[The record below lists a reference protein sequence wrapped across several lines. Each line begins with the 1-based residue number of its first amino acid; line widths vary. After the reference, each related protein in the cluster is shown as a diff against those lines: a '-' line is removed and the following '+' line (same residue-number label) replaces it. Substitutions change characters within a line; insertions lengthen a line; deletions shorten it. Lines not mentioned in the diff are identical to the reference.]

1 MSSHVDASGGSQP
14 AAFWGC
20 LAGMRRV
27 AVLAF
32 VTALAAPPVLADPA
46 PAPPEPRPAGTRT
59 EAGDCARA
67 RKAGKACQLTIEPE
81 QVGGDRPVP
90 DGMDL
95 RLRRFEPAGS
105 MLRLRREF
113 IDQIVK
119 SADEL

>member
-1 MSSHVDASGGSQP
+1 
-14 AAFWGC
+14 
-20 LAGMRRV
+20 MRRV
-27 AVLAF
+27 PVL
-32 VTALAAPPVLADPA
+32 VLLTALAAPPVLADPA
-46 PAPPEPRPAGTRT
+46 PPEQRPAANRT

-67 RKAGKACQLTIEPE
+67 RKAGRPCQLTIEPE

-90 DGMDL
+90 DGTDL

-113 IDQIVK
+113 IDQVVR

>member
-1 MSSHVDASGGSQP
+1 MRP
-14 AAFWGC
+14 A
-20 LAGMRRV
+20 LA
-27 AVLAF
+27 LALA
-32 VTALAAPPVLADPA
+32 TALAAPPVLADPA
-46 PAPPEPRPAGTRT
+46 PPPDPRPAPAPTA
-59 EAGDCARA
+59 AGDCARA

-90 DGMDL
+90 DGTDL

>member
-1 MSSHVDASGGSQP
+1 MRATCGTP
-14 AAFWGC
+14 GC

-32 VTALAAPPVLADPA
+32 VTALAASPVLADPA
-46 PAPPEPRPAGTRT
+46 PSEPRPAGGRS

-81 QVGGDRPVP
+81 QVGGDRPTP
-90 DGMDL
+90 DGTDL

-113 IDQIVK
+113 IDEIVK
-119 SADEL
+119 SADEI

>member
-1 MSSHVDASGGSQP
+1 
-14 AAFWGC
+14 
-20 LAGMRRV
+20 MRRV
-27 AVLAF
+27 PALALL
-32 VTALAAPPVLADPA
+32 TALAAPPVLADPA
-46 PAPPEPRPAGTRT
+46 PAPPPDHRPAGART

-67 RKAGKACQLTIEPE
+67 RKAGKPCQLTIEPE

-90 DGMDL
+90 DGTDL

-113 IDQIVK
+113 LDQIVK